1 MTDCRIC
8 NSKIEK
14 FMSFGDMPIAN
25 GFLMPDQ
32 FNDEYSYELAP
43 AFCSNC
49 GAFQLIEQPRPEQM
63 FHDNYAFFAGT
74 SQVMMDHFQELADIA
89 RDRYLD
95 GDDPFVVEIGS
106 NDGGMIETMDS
117 HGIRHLGIEPSGNVA
132 DAARAKGLNVWTEF
146 FNEDLADKIIAEY
159 GHADVF
165 LGANVLAHIGEIQP
179 VVAGI
184 AKLLKPKGVMITEDP
199 YLGEMVRKTGYDQIY
214 DEHVFIFSL
223 RSMQSLAALHG
234 MEVIDVEP
242 LPTAGG
248 SMRYYICRKGER
260 PVSDSVRN
268 LAAQETEKGLEKPE
282 TYDQFRR
289 NFEKSRSDLL
299 EILNT
304 AKAEGKRVVGYG
316 ATSKSTT
323 VNIYCGITS
332 DLVEFISDTT
342 PTKQGKF
349 SPGAHVPVKPHED
362 FVANYPDFALLYA
375 WNHREEIMAKEDAY
389 GAAGGKWI
397 VYVPKLEVF

>member
-1 MTDCRIC
+1 
-8 NSKIEK
+8 
-14 FMSFGDMPIAN
+14 
-25 GFLMPDQ
+25 
-32 FNDEYSYELAP
+32 
-43 AFCSNC
+43 
-49 GAFQLIEQPRPEQM
+49 
-63 FHDNYAFFAGT
+63 
-74 SQVMMDHFQELADIA
+74 
-89 RDRYLD
+89 
-95 GDDPFVVEIGS
+95 
-106 NDGGMIETMDS
+106 
-117 HGIRHLGIEPSGNVA
+117 
-132 DAARAKGLNVWTEF
+132 
-146 FNEDLADKIIAEY
+146 
-159 GHADVF
+159 
-165 LGANVLAHIGEIQP
+165 
-179 VVAGI
+179 
-184 AKLLKPKGVMITEDP
+184 
-199 YLGEMVRKTGYDQIY
+199 
-214 DEHVFIFSL
+214 
-223 RSMQSLAALHG
+223 
-234 MEVIDVEP
+234 
-242 LPTAGG
+242 
-248 SMRYYICRKGER
+248 MRYYICRKGER

-289 NFEKSRSDLL
+289 NCEKSRSDLL